1 MLASSEF
8 LKELEE
14 KEKLK
19 GEKEAKSNY
28 ESSRGKK
35 RGFKRLEKEK
45 GYMQLMVKTVH
56 QNVCKCI
63 FVMFQ

>member
-19 GEKEAKSNY
+19 GEQEAKSNY

-35 RGFKRLEKEK
+35 RGLKRQEKEK

-63 FVMFQ
+63 SL